1 MQYEWDEDKREENL
15 KRHGLDFI
23 DAPLVYE
30 HPMKLTVESRRTGED
45 RKMDIAPLHGDVLVL
60 TLVYVERGPAVRII
74 SFRRASR
81 KERRYYY
88 EYEHT
93 G

>member
-1 MQYEWDEDKREENL
+1 MENL
-15 KRHGLDFI
+15 KRHGLDFV

-30 HPMKLTVESRRTGED
+30 HPTKLTVESRRTGED
-45 RKMDIAPLHGDVLVL
+45 RKMDIAIVKGDLLVI

-81 KERRYYY
+81 KERRQYN
-88 EYEHT
+88 EYQNIV
-93 G
+93 